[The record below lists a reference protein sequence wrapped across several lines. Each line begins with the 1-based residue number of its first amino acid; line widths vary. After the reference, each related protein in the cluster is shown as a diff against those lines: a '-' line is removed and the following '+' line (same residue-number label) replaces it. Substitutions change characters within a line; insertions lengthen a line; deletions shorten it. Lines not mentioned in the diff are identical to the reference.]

1 MDVES
6 RHTVQKPANGAHA
19 GHVGSGDY
27 GREAVKGPVLQ
38 RSTGGLSGNFQAAY
52 KCSQP
57 EGESVFIN
65 VPPFIQHNLHFFS
78 EKSLVLG

>member
-19 GHVGSGDY
+19 VHVGSGHY
-27 GREAVKGPVLQ
+27 GCQVVKGPVLQ

-57 EGESVFIN
+57 EGESVFIS
-65 VPPFIQHNLHFFS
+65 VPSLIQHNLHFCS